1 MWQPHRFSA
10 FRLSWPG
17 FFPPSHLLSFVKKK
31 KKKKVWMRLVDVLV
45 VWHFPS
51 SGCSTLPNKAR
62 SSSDVLDTF
71 LNLSKHNTVKR
82 LLLNFCNVSVCVCV
96 FNHTEIASACSSPVF
111 YDTITPRVLVGI
123 KKEREVSLFVFW
135 GQGLICNDN
144 YFKKNSNK
152 LYFIVIAQQFFNFH
166 WFHYYSQN
174 NKFLNVQDVRLCVK
188 PLDAANI
195 IFC

>member
-31 KKKKVWMRLVDVLV
+31 EKRVWMRLVDVLV

-144 YFKKNSNK
+144 YLKKNSNK

>member
-31 KKKKVWMRLVDVLV
+31 EKRVWMRLVDVLV

-111 YDTITPRVLVGI
+111 LWHNYTESISGN
-123 KKEREVSLFVFW
+123 KKRKRSFSF
-135 GQGLICNDN
+135 C
-144 YFKKNSNK
+144 
-152 LYFIVIAQQFFNFH
+152 
-166 WFHYYSQN
+166 
-174 NKFLNVQDVRLCVK
+174 FLRSRTHL
-188 PLDAANI
+188 
-195 IFC
+195 